1 MMNPHDTQQGF
12 TLIEVLV
19 ALTLM
24 ALVSLISW
32 RGLEAVQHTGERL
45 DDRAEE
51 TLSLLRALSQIER
64 DILLHAGPD
73 ILPGPTATGV
83 AETQANTQLPPGI
96 VWNASTGLGLVR
108 DAGDGRWQQLRW
120 YLKDGSL
127 FRAAGAPSHLLPLP
141 AAEKSV
147 IVLEQVHAMTVKV
160 WKANQGW
167 IAPQQDQAANP
178 ANRGGGAGMIGLEI
192 ALYREGPASD
202 KPYRKVV
209 LLP

>member
-1 MMNPHDTQQGF
+1 MDARDTQQGF

-45 DDRAEE
+45 DERAEE
-51 TLSLLRALSQIER
+51 TLSLLRVLGQIER

-73 ILPGPTATGV
+73 IMPGPAATMTAK
-83 AETQANTQLPPGI
+83 APANGQMPPGI
-96 VWNASTGLGLVR
+96 VWNATTGLGLVR
-108 DAGDGRWQQLRW
+108 DAGGGRWQQLRW
-120 YLKDGSL
+120 YLEGGNL
-127 FRAAGAPSHLLPLP
+127 FRATGAPSHLLPLP
-141 AAEKSV
+141 VPENGV
-147 IVLEQVHAMTVKV
+147 IVLEQVRALTIKV
-160 WKANQGW
+160 WHPSQGW
-167 IAPQQDQAANP
+167 VGPSQSIAANS
-178 ANRGGGAGMIGLEI
+178 RIRSDVAGPVGIEI
-192 ALYREGPASD
+192 ALYREGPASH

>member
-1 MMNPHDTQQGF
+1 MMNAHQAQQGF

-32 RGLEAVQHTGERL
+32 RGLEAVQNTGERL

-51 TLSLLRALSQIER
+51 TLSIVRALGQIER

-73 ILPGPTATGV
+73 ILPDPTSVATPDVRGGPFRM
-83 AETQANTQLPPGI
+83 PPGI
-96 VWNASTGLGLVR
+96 VWNDSTGLNLVR
-108 DAGDGRWQQLRW
+108 AAGEGRWQQLRW
-120 YLKDGSL
+120 YLEDGAL
-127 FRAAGAPSHLLPLP
+127 RRAVGAPSHLLPLP
-141 AAEKSV
+141 PIETSV
-147 IVLEQVHAMTVKV
+147 IVIEQVQALTVRI
-160 WKANQGW
+160 WQPGQGW
-167 IAPQQDQAANP
+167 VDPTQ
-178 ANRGGGAGMIGLEI
+178 GGSQSGSPSGESIIGLEI
-192 ALYREGPASD
+192 ALYRQGSASD

>member
-1 MMNPHDTQQGF
+1 MMGDRDTQQGF

-19 ALTLM
+19 ALTMM

-32 RGLEAVQHTGERL
+32 RGLEAVQRTGERL

-51 TLSLLRALSQIER
+51 TLSLLRALGQIER

-73 ILPGPTATGV
+73 ILSGPVATGT
-83 AETQANTQLPPGI
+83 AKAQANTLMPPGI
-96 VWNASTGLGLVR
+96 VWNANTGLGLVR
-108 DAGDGRWQQLRW
+108 DAGGGRWQQLRW
-120 YLKDGSL
+120 YIEDGRL
-127 FRAAGAPSHLLPLP
+127 FRAAGVPSHLLPLP

-147 IVLEQVHAMTVKV
+147 IVLEQVRSLTIKV
-160 WKANQGW
+160 WQANQGW
-167 IAPQQDQAANP
+167 VGPQLNVAANP
-178 ANRGGGAGMIGLEI
+178 HNRGGVPGLIGLEI
-192 ALYREGPASD
+192 ALYREGLAGD